1 MEFIGQLILVLLM
14 TTLLGQVFARFNW
27 PPVIGQLLSG
37 ILLGSALLGWIH
49 PNETMT
55 LFSDIGVIML
65 MFLAG
70 MESDLDLLKKYFK
83 ISFTVATVG
92 VILPILFIGGASL
105 LFGMQFLEA
114 LFIGI
119 IFAATS
125 VSISVEVLR
134 ATGMLQ
140 TKAGTAILGAAV
152 VDDILAVIVLSLFT
166 TFSHEGGKSGLTNNF
181 FLNLLFEALYF
192 VFVWLVYKFIAPKFM
207 QLAEKINVSYSV
219 VIASLILSLGMAY
232 IAELVGLSAV
242 VGAFF
247 DELARARGGNAL
259 LDRRAEALTLLCS
272 ETRPDNQLYVR
283 YRRYTLR
290 HAVQET
296 AAVPLPAEDT
306 LPAAPGPFEL
316 LPDEAYN
323 LQHRDFDLVSRN
335 AGPFFLLGE
344 QIIHPT
350 QVSTTVDYGVYLQ
363 FLARRGSSEV
373 PLCAATPQNVEI
385 TGLAPADIIGIHTY
399 CRDDV
404 LEIIDAR
411 YLTRLPK
418 PEKSENPPPS
428 AE

>member
-1 MEFIGQLILVLLM
+1 MKFIGQLILVLLM

-37 ILLGSALLGWIH
+37 ILLGPALLGWIH

-119 IFAATS
+119 VFAATS

-134 ATGMLQ
+134 ATGKLQ

-152 VDDILAVIVLSLFT
+152 VDDILAVIVL
-166 TFSHEGGKSGLTNNF
+166 SHEGGKSGLTNNF

-192 VFVWLVYKFIAPKFM
+192 VFVWLVSKFIAPKFM

-247 DELARARGGNAL
+247 GGLAIRQTKQEEEVNSSVSAIGYSVFIPTFFVNIGLSMTFASIGQDFLFIVVMTVLGVLSKYWAGKYSSKIFGLKPLEGSIVGAGMVSRGEVAL
-259 LDRRAEALTLLCS
+259 IVAQIGIAHHLFPKDIYSSLILVIILTTVLSPIMLNHYI
-272 ETRPDNQLYVR
+272 RK
-283 YRRYTLR
+283 
-290 HAVQET
+290 
-296 AAVPLPAEDT
+296 
-306 LPAAPGPFEL
+306 
-316 LPDEAYN
+316 DEA
-323 LQHRDFDLVSRN
+323 
-335 AGPFFLLGE
+335 
-344 QIIHPT
+344 
-350 QVSTTVDYGVYLQ
+350 
-363 FLARRGSSEV
+363 
-373 PLCAATPQNVEI
+373 QN
-385 TGLAPADIIGIHTY
+385 
-399 CRDDV
+399 
-404 LEIIDAR
+404 
-411 YLTRLPK
+411 
-418 PEKSENPPPS
+418 
-428 AE
+428 

>member
-1 MEFIGQLILVLLM
+1 
-14 TTLLGQVFARFNW
+14 
-27 PPVIGQLLSG
+27 
-37 ILLGSALLGWIH
+37 
-49 PNETMT
+49 
-55 LFSDIGVIML
+55 
-65 MFLAG
+65 

-119 IFAATS
+119 VFAATS

-134 ATGMLQ
+134 ATGKLQ

-192 VFVWLVYKFIAPKFM
+192 VFVWLVSKFIAPKFM

-247 DELARARGGNAL
+247 GGLAIRQTKSGRRVNSSVSAIWL
-259 LDRRAEALTLLCS
+259 LSLYSNLL
-272 ETRPDNQLYVR
+272 R
-283 YRRYTLR
+283 
-290 HAVQET
+290 
-296 AAVPLPAEDT
+296 
-306 LPAAPGPFEL
+306 
-316 LPDEAYN
+316 
-323 LQHRDFDLVSRN
+323 QHRPVDDFCLHRPGLPLHRGHDSSGRSVQV
-335 AGPFFLLGE
+335 LGR
-344 QIIHPT
+344 QI
-350 QVSTTVDYGVYLQ
+350 
-363 FLARRGSSEV
+363 ARSKIFR
-373 PLCAATPQNVEI
+373 P
-385 TGLAPADIIGIHTY
+385 
-399 CRDDV
+399 
-404 LEIIDAR
+404 
-411 YLTRLPK
+411 
-418 PEKSENPPPS
+418 
-428 AE
+428 

>member
-37 ILLGSALLGWIH
+37 ILLGSALLGWIN

-125 VSISVEVLR
+125 VSISVEVPGDR
-134 ATGMLQ
+134 EVADQGRD
-140 TKAGTAILGAAV
+140 GNFGSSGSRRHFGG
-152 VDDILAVIVLSLFT
+152 DRPRLFT

-181 FLNLLFEALYF
+181 FLNMLFEALYF

-207 QLAEKINVSYSV
+207 QLAENQCQ
-219 VIASLILSLGMAY
+219 
-232 IAELVGLSAV
+232 
-242 VGAFF
+242 
-247 DELARARGGNAL
+247 
-259 LDRRAEALTLLCS
+259 LLC
-272 ETRPDNQLYVR
+272 
-283 YRRYTLR
+283 
-290 HAVQET
+290 
-296 AAVPLPAEDT
+296 
-306 LPAAPGPFEL
+306 G
-316 LPDEAYN
+316 
-323 LQHRDFDLVSRN
+323 HRLFDPVS
-335 AGPFFLLGE
+335 G
-344 QIIHPT
+344 H
-350 QVSTTVDYGVYLQ
+350 
-363 FLARRGSSEV
+363 
-373 PLCAATPQNVEI
+373 
-385 TGLAPADIIGIHTY
+385 GLH
-399 CRDDV
+399 R
-404 LEIIDAR
+404 
-411 YLTRLPK
+411 
-418 PEKSENPPPS
+418 
-428 AE
+428 

>member
-1 MEFIGQLILVLLM
+1 M
-14 TTLLGQVFARFNW
+14 
-27 PPVIGQLLSG
+27 
-37 ILLGSALLGWIH
+37 GWIH

-83 ISFTVATVG
+83 ISFTVAMVG

-119 IFAATS
+119 VFAATS

-134 ATGMLQ
+134 ATGKLQ

-247 DELARARGGNAL
+247 GGLAIRQTKQEAEVNSSVSAIGYSVFIPTFFVNIGLSMTFASIGQDFLFIVVMTVLGVLSKYWAGKYSSEIFGLKPLEGSIVGAGMVSRGEVAL
-259 LDRRAEALTLLCS
+259 IVAQIGIAHHLFPKDIYSSLILVIILTTVLSPIMLNHYI
-272 ETRPDNQLYVR
+272 RK
-283 YRRYTLR
+283 
-290 HAVQET
+290 
-296 AAVPLPAEDT
+296 
-306 LPAAPGPFEL
+306 
-316 LPDEAYN
+316 DEA
-323 LQHRDFDLVSRN
+323 
-335 AGPFFLLGE
+335 
-344 QIIHPT
+344 
-350 QVSTTVDYGVYLQ
+350 
-363 FLARRGSSEV
+363 
-373 PLCAATPQNVEI
+373 QN
-385 TGLAPADIIGIHTY
+385 
-399 CRDDV
+399 
-404 LEIIDAR
+404 
-411 YLTRLPK
+411 
-418 PEKSENPPPS
+418 
-428 AE
+428 

>member
-1 MEFIGQLILVLLM
+1 LEFQNFQEFASLGQEAFSWEFFVFQPFFETEVNMEFIGQLILVLLM

-37 ILLGSALLGWIH
+37 ILLGSALLGWIN

-105 LFGMQFLEA
+105 LFEMQFLEA

-134 ATGMLQ
+134 ATGKLQ

-207 QLAEKINVSYSV
+207 QLAEKNQCQ
-219 VIASLILSLGMAY
+219 
-232 IAELVGLSAV
+232 
-242 VGAFF
+242 
-247 DELARARGGNAL
+247 
-259 LDRRAEALTLLCS
+259 LLC
-272 ETRPDNQLYVR
+272 
-283 YRRYTLR
+283 
-290 HAVQET
+290 
-296 AAVPLPAEDT
+296 
-306 LPAAPGPFEL
+306 G
-316 LPDEAYN
+316 
-323 LQHRDFDLVSRN
+323 HRLFDPVF
-335 AGPFFLLGE
+335 G
-344 QIIHPT
+344 H
-350 QVSTTVDYGVYLQ
+350 
-363 FLARRGSSEV
+363 
-373 PLCAATPQNVEI
+373 
-385 TGLAPADIIGIHTY
+385 GLH
-399 CRDDV
+399 R
-404 LEIIDAR
+404 
-411 YLTRLPK
+411 
-418 PEKSENPPPS
+418 
-428 AE
+428 

>member
-1 MEFIGQLILVLLM
+1 
-14 TTLLGQVFARFNW
+14 
-27 PPVIGQLLSG
+27 
-37 ILLGSALLGWIH
+37 
-49 PNETMT
+49 
-55 LFSDIGVIML
+55 
-65 MFLAG
+65 
-70 MESDLDLLKKYFK
+70 
-83 ISFTVATVG
+83 
-92 VILPILFIGGASL
+92 GASL

-247 DELARARGGNAL
+247 GGLAIRQTKQE
-259 LDRRAEALTLLCS
+259 AEVNSSVSAIGYSVFIPTFFVNIGLSMTFASIGQDFLFIVVMTVLGVLSKYWAGKYSS
-272 ETRPDNQLYVR
+272 EIFGLK
-283 YRRYTLR
+283 
-290 HAVQET
+290 
-296 AAVPLPAEDT
+296 PLEGSIVGA
-306 LPAAPGPFEL
+306 GM
-316 LPDEAYN
+316 
-323 LQHRDFDLVSRN
+323 VSR
-335 AGPFFLLGE
+335 GE
-344 QIIHPT
+344 VALIVAQIGIAHHLFPKDIYSSLIL
-350 QVSTTVDYGVYLQ
+350 VIILTTVLSPIMLNHYIRKGE
-363 FLARRGSSEV
+363 A
-373 PLCAATPQNVEI
+373 QN
-385 TGLAPADIIGIHTY
+385 
-399 CRDDV
+399 
-404 LEIIDAR
+404 
-411 YLTRLPK
+411 
-418 PEKSENPPPS
+418 
-428 AE
+428 

>member
-1 MEFIGQLILVLLM
+1 LEFQNFQEFASLGQEAFSWEFFVFQPFFETEVNMEFIGQLILVLLM

-37 ILLGSALLGWIH
+37 ILLGSALLGWIN

-247 DELARARGGNAL
+247 GGLAIRQTKQEAEVNSSVSAIGYSVFIPTFFVNIGLSMTFASIGQDFLFIVVMTVLGVLSKYWAGKYSSEIFGLKPLEGSLVGMVSRGEVAL
-259 LDRRAEALTLLCS
+259 IVAQIGIAHHLFPKDIYSSLILVIILTTVLSPIMLNHYI
-272 ETRPDNQLYVR
+272 RK
-283 YRRYTLR
+283 
-290 HAVQET
+290 
-296 AAVPLPAEDT
+296 
-306 LPAAPGPFEL
+306 
-316 LPDEAYN
+316 DEA
-323 LQHRDFDLVSRN
+323 
-335 AGPFFLLGE
+335 
-344 QIIHPT
+344 
-350 QVSTTVDYGVYLQ
+350 
-363 FLARRGSSEV
+363 
-373 PLCAATPQNVEI
+373 QN
-385 TGLAPADIIGIHTY
+385 
-399 CRDDV
+399 
-404 LEIIDAR
+404 
-411 YLTRLPK
+411 
-418 PEKSENPPPS
+418 
-428 AE
+428 

>member
-37 ILLGSALLGWIH
+37 ILLGSALLGWIN

-247 DELARARGGNAL
+247 GGLAIRQTKQEAEVNSSVSAIGYSVFIPTFFVNIGLSMTFASIGQDFLFIVVMTVLGVLSKYWAGKYSSEIFGLKPLEGSIVGAGMVSRGEVAL
-259 LDRRAEALTLLCS
+259 IVAQIGITHHLFPKDIYSSLILVIILTTVLSPIMLNHYI
-272 ETRPDNQLYVR
+272 RK
-283 YRRYTLR
+283 
-290 HAVQET
+290 
-296 AAVPLPAEDT
+296 
-306 LPAAPGPFEL
+306 
-316 LPDEAYN
+316 DEA
-323 LQHRDFDLVSRN
+323 
-335 AGPFFLLGE
+335 
-344 QIIHPT
+344 
-350 QVSTTVDYGVYLQ
+350 
-363 FLARRGSSEV
+363 
-373 PLCAATPQNVEI
+373 QN
-385 TGLAPADIIGIHTY
+385 
-399 CRDDV
+399 
-404 LEIIDAR
+404 
-411 YLTRLPK
+411 
-418 PEKSENPPPS
+418 
-428 AE
+428 

>member
-37 ILLGSALLGWIH
+37 ILLGSALLGWIN

-134 ATGMLQ
+134 ATGKLQ
-140 TKAGTAILGAAV
+140 TKVGTAILGAAV

-247 DELARARGGNAL
+247 GGLAIRQTKQEAEVNSSVSAIGYSVFIPTFFVNIGLSMTFASIGQDFLFIVVMTILGVLSKYWAGKYSSEIFGLKPLEGSIVGAGMVSRGEVAL
-259 LDRRAEALTLLCS
+259 IVAQIGIAHHLFPKDIYSSLILVIILTTVLSPIMLNHYI
-272 ETRPDNQLYVR
+272 RK
-283 YRRYTLR
+283 
-290 HAVQET
+290 
-296 AAVPLPAEDT
+296 
-306 LPAAPGPFEL
+306 
-316 LPDEAYN
+316 DEA
-323 LQHRDFDLVSRN
+323 
-335 AGPFFLLGE
+335 
-344 QIIHPT
+344 
-350 QVSTTVDYGVYLQ
+350 
-363 FLARRGSSEV
+363 
-373 PLCAATPQNVEI
+373 QN
-385 TGLAPADIIGIHTY
+385 
-399 CRDDV
+399 
-404 LEIIDAR
+404 
-411 YLTRLPK
+411 
-418 PEKSENPPPS
+418 
-428 AE
+428 

>member
-92 VILPILFIGGASL
+92 VILPI

-247 DELARARGGNAL
+247 GGLAIRQTKQE
-259 LDRRAEALTLLCS
+259 AEVNSSVSAIGYSVFIPTFFVNIGLSMTFASIGQDFLFIVVMTVLGVLSKYWAGKYSS
-272 ETRPDNQLYVR
+272 EIFGLK
-283 YRRYTLR
+283 
-290 HAVQET
+290 
-296 AAVPLPAEDT
+296 PLEGSIVGA
-306 LPAAPGPFEL
+306 GM
-316 LPDEAYN
+316 
-323 LQHRDFDLVSRN
+323 VSR
-335 AGPFFLLGE
+335 GE
-344 QIIHPT
+344 VALIVAQIGIAHHLFPKDIYSSLIL
-350 QVSTTVDYGVYLQ
+350 VIILTTVLSPIMLNHYIRKNE
-363 FLARRGSSEV
+363 A
-373 PLCAATPQNVEI
+373 QN
-385 TGLAPADIIGIHTY
+385 
-399 CRDDV
+399 
-404 LEIIDAR
+404 
-411 YLTRLPK
+411 
-418 PEKSENPPPS
+418 
-428 AE
+428 